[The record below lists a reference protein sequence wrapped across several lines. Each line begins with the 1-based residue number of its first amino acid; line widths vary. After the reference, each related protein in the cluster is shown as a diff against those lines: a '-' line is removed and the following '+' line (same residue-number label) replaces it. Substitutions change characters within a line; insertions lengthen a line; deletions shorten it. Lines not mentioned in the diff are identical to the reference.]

1 MSEKDT
7 FTDRLQAL
15 SDEAREIDTILKI
28 NKLSH
33 WGKGA
38 NVADYSKN
46 TFADDQLNRERM
58 QIIETNV
65 RKKSGA
71 VDANVDQYVDDY
83 LEEEAVDKEI
93 EHEEN
98 DMSRIGEDYMDGD
111 PGGDE
116 DDGGDMY

>member
-1 MSEKDT
+1 MINLIH
-7 FTDRLQAL
+7 LQTGVPAGL
-15 SDEAREIDTILKI
+15 IGIGVQVGIFKGEIDCK
-28 NKLSH
+28 
-33 WGKGA
+33 
-38 NVADYSKN
+38 V
-46 TFADDQLNRERM
+46 ERM

-83 LEEEAVDKEI
+83 LEEEAVVKEI